1 VLKITTNGANHVQ
14 KILIAYDGSDASKR
28 ALDVAIDLAKKYDA
42 YFEILSVIE
51 ELPKYAAT
59 VGEVKE
65 LQLEAQ
71 KHFHQ
76 LQQEAITKAAE
87 VGVTLVD
94 KVMPGHEVD
103 IVVGYAEKHHFDL
116 LVIGRH
122 GHSAIRK
129 KHPGST
135 SSNIVAH
142 ATCTIL
148 VLALGHD
155 SKGSADLHRF
165 SISKFYNP

>member
-1 VLKITTNGANHVQ
+1 MFKR
-14 KILIAYDGSDASKR
+14 ILIAYDGSDASKR
-28 ALDVAIDLAKKYDA
+28 ALEAATDLAKKYEA
-42 YFEILSVIE
+42 YFEIISVIE

-65 LQLEAQ
+65 IQLEAQ

-76 LQQEAITKAAE
+76 VQQEAIGKAAE
-87 VGVTLVD
+87 KGVSLVD

-103 IVVGYAEKHHFDL
+103 TIVGYAEKHHFDL

-135 SSNIVAH
+135 SSHIVTH
-142 ATCTIL
+142 APCTVL
-148 VLALGHD
+148 VVA
-155 SKGSADLHRF
+155 
-165 SISKFYNP
+165 

>member
-1 VLKITTNGANHVQ
+1 METNMFT
-14 KILIAYDGSDASKR
+14 KILIAYDGSEASQR
-28 ALDVAIDLAKKYDA
+28 ALDVAIDLAKKYGA
-42 YFEILSVIE
+42 YFEIISVIE

-65 LQLEAQ
+65 IQLEAQ

-76 LQQEAITKAAE
+76 LQQEAIAKAAA
-87 VGVTLVD
+87 VGVSLVD
-94 KVMPGHEVD
+94 KVMPGHEVH

-122 GHSAIRK
+122 GHSAIHK

-135 SSNIVAH
+135 SSNIVTH
-142 ATCTIL
+142 ATCTVL
-148 VLALGHD
+148 VVA
-155 SKGSADLHRF
+155 
-165 SISKFYNP
+165 

>member
-1 VLKITTNGANHVQ
+1 MAT
-14 KILIAYDGSDASKR
+14 
-28 ALDVAIDLAKKYDA
+28 DLSKKYDA

-51 ELPKYAAT
+51 ELPKYAAS

-65 LQLEAQ
+65 IQLEAQ
-71 KHFHQ
+71 KHYHQ
-76 LQQEAITKAAE
+76 LQQEAIAKAAE
-87 VGVTLVD
+87 LGVELVD

-103 IVVGYAEKHHFDL
+103 TIAGYAEKHHLDL

-135 SSNIVAH
+135 SSHIVTH
-142 ATCTIL
+142 ATCTVL
-148 VLALGHD
+148 VVA
-155 SKGSADLHRF
+155 
-165 SISKFYNP
+165 

>member
-1 VLKITTNGANHVQ
+1 MFK
-14 KILIAYDGSDASKR
+14 KILIAYDGSDTSKR
-28 ALDVAIDLAKKYDA
+28 ALEVAINLAQKYNA

-65 LQLEAQ
+65 VQLEAQ
-71 KHFHQ
+71 KHFHE
-76 LQQEAITKAAE
+76 LQQEAIAKAAE
-87 VGVTLVD
+87 TGVVLVD

-103 IVVGYAEKHHFDL
+103 AIVSYAESHQFDL
-116 LVIGRH
+116 LIVGRH

-135 SSNIVAH
+135 SSHIVTH
-142 ATCTIL
+142 ATCTVL
-148 VLALGHD
+148 VVA
-155 SKGSADLHRF
+155 
-165 SISKFYNP
+165 

>member
-1 VLKITTNGANHVQ
+1 MEMNMFKKIV
-14 KILIAYDGSDASKR
+14 IAYDGSEASKR
-28 ALDVAIDLAKKYDA
+28 ALEVAIDLAKKYDA
-42 YFEILSVIE
+42 YFEVLSVIE

-65 LQLEAQ
+65 IQLEAQ
-71 KHFHQ
+71 KHYHE
-76 LQQEAITKAAE
+76 LQQEAIAKAAE
-87 VGVTLVD
+87 VGVALVD

-135 SSNIVAH
+135 SSNIVTH
-142 ATCTIL
+142 ATCTVL
-148 VLALGHD
+148 VVA
-155 SKGSADLHRF
+155 
-165 SISKFYNP
+165 

>member
-1 VLKITTNGANHVQ
+1 MFK

-28 ALDVAIDLAKKYDA
+28 ALDVAIDLAKKYGA
-42 YFEILSVIE
+42 YFEILSIIE

-65 LQLEAQ
+65 IQLEAQ
-71 KHFHQ
+71 KHYHQ
-76 LQQEAITKAAE
+76 MQQEAIAKAAE
-87 VGVTLVD
+87 VGVSLVD

-103 IVVGYAEKHHFDL
+103 AIVGYAEKHHFDL
-116 LVIGRH
+116 MVIGRH

-135 SSNIVAH
+135 SSHIVTH
-142 ATCTIL
+142 ATCTVL
-148 VLALGHD
+148 VVA
-155 SKGSADLHRF
+155 
-165 SISKFYNP
+165 